1 MWWDS
6 NGVNASPTAYALGV
20 PDGPLGAIHYGVTL
34 ALAAVGGNRRTGRGR
49 VWDVLLGGAVL
60 GGMGAALVSL
70 WEVAFK
76 ERRACAYCLVGAA
89 FNLGRVPLLW
99 PEGREARGA

>member
-1 MWWDS
+1 MGRRREGWTREPCTGEALRMWWDS

-20 PDGPLGAIHYGVTL
+20 PDGPLRAIHYGVTL

-60 GGMGAALVSL
+60 GGVGAALVSL
-70 WEVAFK
+70 
-76 ERRACAYCLVGAA
+76 
-89 FNLGRVPLLW
+89 
-99 PEGREARGA
+99 